1 MEEVQ
6 GVKGCVSWE
15 AGFIF
20 EATRRFISVL
30 LDQFCGTAV
39 RHGNLLLQM
48 MQSCVG
54 QGVRRSG

>member
-20 EATRRFISVL
+20 EATGRFISVL

-39 RHGNLLLQM
+39 KHGSLLLQM
-48 MQSCVG
+48 MRYCVWQVVG
-54 QGVRRSG
+54 RSG